1 MKYQILD
8 NEPLN
13 FYDSAGTL
21 MGTIFISGSEG
32 DLYVQPIS
40 GSTGDIILGKQDTV
54 GDVEIGLPSAEVSL
68 KLMGGGTLSA
78 NGNTL
83 NIGSTSPSDTVNLY
97 NVTYSQSLAVTGSV
111 DVTGSVTADNFY
123 GNSISTTT
131 SGSFTGLPTTEPT
144 TTGSLWLS
152 GSSVAHP
159 NSSYLMVFNP

>member
-1 MKYQILD
+1 MVSI
-8 NEPLN
+8 
-13 FYDSAGTL
+13 
-21 MGTIFISGSEG
+21 SEG
-32 DLYVQPIS
+32 
-40 GSTGDIILGKQDTV
+40 
-54 GDVEIGLPSAEVSL
+54 L
-68 KLMGGGTLSA
+68 KLMGGGTFTG

-83 NIGSTSPSDTVNLY
+83 NIGATNGTDTVNLY

-111 DVTGSVTADNFY
+111 NVTGSVTADNFY

>member
-1 MKYQILD
+1 
-8 NEPLN
+8 
-13 FYDSAGTL
+13 

-40 GSTGDIILGKQDTV
+40 GSNGDIILGKQDTV

-97 NVTYSQSLAVTGSV
+97 NVTYSQSLSVTGSV
-111 DVTGSVTADNFY
+111 DIIG
-123 GNSISTTT
+123 GISTT
-131 SGSFTGLPTTEPT
+131 SSSSFLGLPTTEPSII
-144 TTGSLWLS
+144 GSLWLS

-159 NSSYLMVFNP
+159 NSSYLMVYNP